1 MSEPYDII
9 SSYNDLCCIEMDFIS
24 LTCLITISL
33 FALAFSMRIIGA
45 DRPCI
50 RLFPSS
56 FPYPYL
62 CLLLYSMLILHHLYS
77 IYLLILYILS

>member
-56 FPYPYL
+56 LSLFTFVL
-62 CLLLYSMLILHHLYS
+62 NADTSSLI
-77 IYLLILYILS
+77 